1 MRLLFVLTL
10 FVLVLLATCGRLER
24 YTTKEFDKIL
34 EKEEKE
40 FFKFMKVKKTKDGM
54 VRIADGARFN
64 YKRPTEEHIN
74 KLKEK
79 IGKDA
84 GLRPL
89 IMTSLVLRNLVPK
102 MEECK
107 GIGNKTKRA
116 ICRQKKRAQMLP
128 YFDEY
133 FGSRMESVGVGEKL
147 KFRSNIAAILDFYAG
162 ELSNKE

>member
-1 MRLLFVLTL
+1 MRLLFILTL

-24 YTTKEFDKIL
+24 YTTKDFEKAL

-40 FFKFMKVKKTKDGM
+40 FFKFMKVKKTKEGM
-54 VRIADGARFN
+54 VRIADGAKFN
-64 YKRPTEEHIN
+64 YKRPTKEHIN

-79 IGKDA
+79 IGDDA

-89 IMTSLVLRNLVPK
+89 IMTSLVLRNLVPR

-107 GIGNKTKRA
+107 GLEKTKRA
-116 ICRQKKRAQMLP
+116 ICRQKKRAKMLP

-133 FGSRMESVGVGEKL
+133 FRIRIEGVGIRDKIKL
-147 KFRSNIAAILDFYAG
+147 RTKLATILDFYAG